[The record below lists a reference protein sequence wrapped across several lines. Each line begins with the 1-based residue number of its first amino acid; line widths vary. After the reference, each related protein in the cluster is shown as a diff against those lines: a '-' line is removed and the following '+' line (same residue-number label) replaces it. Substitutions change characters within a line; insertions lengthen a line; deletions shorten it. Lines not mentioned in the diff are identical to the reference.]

1 MKNIILTALLFI
13 LIAGISGCVSKP
25 SKYAIKGYTS
35 NPKIS
40 LAANVTKAAGLP
52 KIKDVKLEKHQ
63 QQQIINNKNTLAGS
77 LVFATASTLSD
88 LNQLG
93 MATFPLSFLTWSMM
107 DAKGDLRVGRK
118 FYSWMPREM
127 AKTPEEA
134 VEVLGTL
141 LTQAL
146 RKTLEKKPLPEP
158 YHVELDK
165 PIPLQ
170 REKYTGKHFS
180 YKYGYKV
187 TGGECDNK
195 PCSISCNYM
204 YRVPDGDTLPYP
216 GLAPDFLGGGEAWV
230 FSRYT
235 VFYPTF
241 PHDIEK
247 VPEYQA
253 ETIGPILLELSK
265 QLPKWNYIYMHNFYA
280 TKEGKP
286 FPIVL
291 NEGEGLLFIKP

>member
-63 QQQIINNKNTLAGS
+63 QQQIINNKATLAGS
-77 LVFATASTLSD
+77 LLFATTSTLSNF
-88 LNQLG
+88 NQLG
-93 MATFPLSFLTWSMM
+93 KVTFPLSFMAWNTMSTQDKLCF
-107 DAKGDLRVGRK
+107 GRK
-118 FYSWMPREM
+118 LFSWMPREM

-134 VEVLGTL
+134 VEVQGKILRE
-141 LTQAL
+141 AI
-146 RKTLEKKPLPEP
+146 RKTLEKMPLPEP
-158 YHVELDK
+158 YRVELDK

-170 REKYTGKHFS
+170 GEKYTGKHFS

-187 TGGECDNK
+187 TGGGCK
-195 PCSISCNYM
+195 RHCSVSGGYM
-204 YRVPDGDTLPYP
+204 YKAVEGDTLPYP
-216 GLAPDFLGGGEAWV
+216 GVAPDFLGGGEAWV

-235 VFYPTF
+235 AFRPIF
-241 PHDIEK
+241 PLDLEESPK
-247 VPEYQA
+247 YFA